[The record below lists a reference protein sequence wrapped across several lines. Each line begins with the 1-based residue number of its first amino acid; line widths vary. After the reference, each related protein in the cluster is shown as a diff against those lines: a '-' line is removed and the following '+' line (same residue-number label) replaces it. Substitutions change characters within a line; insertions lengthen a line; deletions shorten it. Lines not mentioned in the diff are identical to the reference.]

1 VRTAAHGSLETSRL
15 LEAIDLAHSN
25 SIELEDEK
33 TLRIEADDN
42 VKPESEILV
51 QLLK

>member
-1 VRTAAHGSLETSRL
+1 VRTAAHGSLETSQL
-15 LEAIDLAHSN
+15 LEAIDLEHSN

-33 TLRIEADDN
+33 KFSIEADDN
-42 VKPESEILV
+42 IKPESEILV